1 VSLHSSDEELA
12 AVERQLDYRF
22 ADRTLLERAL
32 THRSHGDDHNERLE
46 FLGDAMLGLLMA
58 DWLFREFPHVR
69 EHELTLMRA
78 NLVKRPTLARVARE
92 IDLGRHLRLGT
103 GERKS
108 GGQRRDSILA
118 NALEAVIGAVFCDGG
133 FAAAHHVVERL
144 FAAHVGRVD
153 VTWRDSK
160 TLLQERLQARKLT
173 LPRYTVTA
181 RHGDPHAPQFTVACW
196 IDDLDLITAG
206 TGGSRRDAEQQAAA
220 AALAEMDRLDD

>member
-1 VSLHSSDEELA
+1 MSLHGSDDELL

-46 FLGDAMLGLLMA
+46 FLGDATLGLLMA

-103 GERKS
+103 SERKS
-108 GGQRRDSILA
+108 GVHRRDSILA
-118 NALEAVIGAVFCDGG
+118 DALEAVIGAVFCDGG

-144 FAAHVGRVD
+144 FAAQVGRVD
-153 VTWRDSK
+153 VARRDSK
-160 TLLQERLQARKLT
+160 TMLQERLQARKLT

-181 RHGDPHAPQFTVACW
+181 QHGDPHAPQFTVACR
-196 IDDLDLITAG
+196 IDDLDVTTAG
-206 TGGSRRDAEQQAAA
+206 TGGNRRDAEQQAAA
-220 AALAEMDRLDD
+220 AALAELDRLDA